1 MAISDHTIGKER
13 KPRIHLTN
21 AMTMERRGRGG
32 RRSRERRQR
41 GSLGGNGIQSR
52 GHENSM
58 RSNGARLRR
67 KVVD

>member
-1 MAISDHTIGKER
+1 
-13 KPRIHLTN
+13 
-21 AMTMERRGRGG
+21 MTMERRGRGG